1 MIKNS
6 NKDSKYEKDN
16 KDDSELYVSFN
27 NINKK
32 KCKIP
37 IFIQDLCNL
46 VVPIVIVIGFVSLVI
61 FICTII

>member
-6 NKDSKYEKDN
+6 KKDN
-16 KDDSELYVSFN
+16 KDDNNDSELYVSFN

>member
-6 NKDSKYEKDN
+6 KKDN
-16 KDDSELYVSFN
+16 KDDNNDSESYVSFN

>member
-1 MIKNS
+1 MIKIS
-6 NKDSKYEKDN
+6 KKDI
-16 KDDSELYVSFN
+16 KDDRNDSDLYVSFN